1 MSCLELAAVTT
12 DLVREGSDSNTRS
25 VLAGAFALL
34 HELRFAEGAL
44 GVRTLARRAGL
55 PKSTAHRL
63 LVQLEELGALERDG
77 AKYVIGGA
85 MFVIGDGWRPEP
97 TLRKLAQPAIRQLAI
112 ETGGSVML
120 TLRRSQ
126 ELVVVAGSRGEA
138 DKVTPTLLTFGTRLA
153 PATAAGQALENETFA
168 IDRESIIRGLSCV
181 AAPIYGA
188 SGDAIA
194 SLAIG
199 VTRSVLDPIIDTV
212 ERAADALTAQ
222 LCA

>member
-1 MSCLELAAVTT
+1 MSYLELATVAT
-12 DLVREGSDSNTRS
+12 DHTSEQPDPSTRS
-25 VLAGAFALL
+25 VLSGAFALL
-34 HELRFAEGAL
+34 HELRSAGGAL
-44 GVRTLARRAGL
+44 GVRSLARRAGL

-63 LVQLEELGALERDG
+63 LVQLEELGVLERDG

-85 MFVIGDGWRPEP
+85 IFVIGDGWRPEP
-97 TLRKLAQPAIRQLAI
+97 TLRKIAQPAIRQLAI

-126 ELVVVAGSRGEA
+126 ELVVIAGSRGEA

-153 PATAAGQALENETFA
+153 PATAAGQALVNETLA
-168 IDRESIIRGLSCV
+168 IDREGVIPGLSCV

-188 SGDAIA
+188 SGDVIA

>member
-1 MSCLELAAVTT
+1 
-12 DLVREGSDSNTRS
+12 
-25 VLAGAFALL
+25 
-34 HELRFAEGAL
+34 
-44 GVRTLARRAGL
+44 
-55 PKSTAHRL
+55 
-63 LVQLEELGALERDG
+63 LVQLEELGALDRDG

-97 TLRKLAQPAIRQLAI
+97 TLRKMAQPAIRQLAV

-153 PATAAGQALENETFA
+153 PATAAGQALVNEIFA
-168 IDRESIIRGLSCV
+168 IDREGVIPGLSCV

-212 ERAADALTAQ
+212 ERAAEALTAQ